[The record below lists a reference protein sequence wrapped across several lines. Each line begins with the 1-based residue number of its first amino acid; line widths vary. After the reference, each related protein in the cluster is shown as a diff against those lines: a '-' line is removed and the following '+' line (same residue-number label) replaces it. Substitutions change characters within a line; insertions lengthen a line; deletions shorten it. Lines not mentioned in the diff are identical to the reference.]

1 MSAVAGTVGAVPVP
15 IERRGASVWDV
26 YRVEARKLSS
36 QILVRIA
43 LAVCVLGPF
52 VFLAIIKTQG
62 TLPADTLFGR
72 WLHTSGYALPFVMLG
87 FAGEAGF
94 FVLVSLV
101 AGDMFASEDRYG
113 TWQTVLTRG
122 CRRQD
127 VFVGKTLVAATYS
140 LLVVLLLAVSS
151 LVSGLVLVGAQPVI
165 GLAGELL
172 SPGHALSLALLSWS
186 TAILPVLA
194 FTSLGLLFSIAT
206 RSGVIGMLAPVV
218 IGGMMALFS
227 ILGFRTLM
235 LTTAFDAWHALLIR
249 HPDPGPFVQG
259 SIVSIAY
266 IAFCLLLGWR
276 LVSRRD
282 FAGAVPAAKR
292 IDRTARIRAGVLAVA
307 AVLIL
312 GAASYRP
319 SPIDSSSLRYS
330 VTSTF
335 VNLVHVKQQLV
346 DGPVVIKGKTFAPG
360 DPIHLRT
367 SCVRGGQEGPSRGP
381 GNDWVC
387 TMESGPQG
395 NPYHFEIDVDA
406 KGNGCF
412 TASMDSLLVG
422 PLSIYDYRGHTVI
435 NPLYEFDGCVDTP

>member
-1 MSAVAGTVGAVPVP
+1 MSAVAGTIGATPVPVA
-15 IERRGASVWDV
+15 RRGGGVWSV

-36 QILVRIA
+36 QMIVRLA
-43 LAVCVLGPF
+43 LAICVLGPF
-52 VFLAIIKTQG
+52 VFLAIIKTQA

-72 WLHTSGYALPFVMLG
+72 WLHSSGFALPFVMLG
-87 FAGEAGF
+87 FASEAGF
-94 FVLVSLV
+94 FVLVSVV

-122 CRRQD
+122 CTRQEM
-127 VFVGKTLVAATYS
+127 FVGKTLVAGTYS
-140 LLVVLLLAVSS
+140 LLVVFLLAASS
-151 LVSGLVLVGAQPVI
+151 IVSGLLLIGSQPVI

-172 SPGHALSLALLSWS
+172 APGRAFSFFLLSWS

-206 RSGVIGMLAPVV
+206 RSSLLGMLAPVV
-218 IGGMMALFS
+218 IGGLMELFS

-249 HPDPGPFVQG
+249 APDPGPFVQG
-259 SIVSIAY
+259 SIVSLAY
-266 IAFCLLLGWR
+266 IAFCLMLGWG
-276 LVSRRD
+276 LVHRRD
-282 FAGAVPAAKR
+282 FAGSVPAAR
-292 IDRTARIRAGVLAVA
+292 AIDRSARIRAGVLAVA
-307 AVLIL
+307 GVVLL

-319 SPIDSSSLRYS
+319 SPINTTSLQYT

-335 VNLVHVKQQLV
+335 ENLVHVKQQIV
-346 DGPVVIKGKTFAPG
+346 NGPVVIKGKTFAPG
-360 DPIHLRT
+360 APIHLRS
-367 SCVRGGQEGPSRGP
+367 SCTRGGLEGPSSGP

-387 TMESGPQG
+387 TLSSGPFG

-412 TASMDSLLVG
+412 TASIDSLLVG
-422 PLSIYDYRGHTVI
+422 PSTIYDYRGDNVV
-435 NPLYEFDGCVDTP
+435 NPLSEFDGCVDAP

>member
-1 MSAVAGTVGAVPVP
+1 MSAVAGTVGTAPVPVA
-15 IERRGASVWDV
+15 RRGGGVWDV
-26 YRVEARKLSS
+26 YRVEVRKLSS

-43 LAVCVLGPF
+43 LSVCLVGPF
-52 VFLAIIKTQG
+52 VFLAIIKTQA

-72 WLHTSGYALPFVMLG
+72 WLHTSGFALPFVILG

-94 FVLVSLV
+94 FVLVSVV

-127 VFVGKTLVAATYS
+127 VFIGKTLTAATYS
-140 LLVVLLLAVSS
+140 LLVVALLAVSS
-151 LVSGLVLVGAQPVI
+151 LVSGLLLIGSQPVI
-165 GLAGELL
+165 GLAGELM
-172 SPGHALSLALLSWS
+172 PAGRALSLTLLSWS
-186 TAILPVLA
+186 TALLPVLA

-218 IGGMMALFS
+218 IGGLMELFS

-249 HPDPGPFVQG
+249 HADPGPFIQG
-259 SIVSIAY
+259 SVVSLAY
-266 IAFCLLLGWR
+266 ITFCLLLGWR
-276 LVSRRD
+276 LVRRRD
-282 FAGAVPAAKR
+282 FAGSVPAARR
-292 IDRTARIRAGVLAVA
+292 IDRSARIRAGVLAVA
-307 AVLIL
+307 AVLVL
-312 GAASYRP
+312 GAASFRP
-319 SPIDSSSLRYS
+319 SPIDSSSLQYS

-335 VNLVHVKQQLV
+335 ENLMRVKQQLV
-346 DGPVVIKGKTFAPG
+346 AGPVVIKGKTFAPG
-360 DPIHLRT
+360 AAIRLRP

-387 TMESGPQG
+387 TMESGPLG
-395 NPYHFEIDVDA
+395 NPYQFEIDVDA

-422 PLSIYDYRGHTVI
+422 PLSIFDATGHTVI

>member
-1 MSAVAGTVGAVPVP
+1 VSAIAGTVGALPAQA
-15 IERRGASVWDV
+15 RRGGGVWSV
-26 YRVEARKLSS
+26 YRVEMRKLSS
-36 QILVRIA
+36 QLLVRVA
-43 LAVCVLGPF
+43 LAICVLGPV
-52 VFLAIIKTQG
+52 VFIAIIKTQP

-72 WLHTSGYALPFVMLG
+72 WLHTSGFALPFVMLG
-87 FAGEAGF
+87 FASEAGF
-94 FVLVSLV
+94 LVLVSVV

-151 LVSGLVLVGAQPVI
+151 LVAGLLFVGSQPVI
-165 GLAGELL
+165 GLAGEMMQ
-172 SPGHALSLALLSWS
+172 PDRAFWMTLLSWS

-194 FTSLGLLFSIAT
+194 FTCLGLLFSIAT
-206 RSGVIGMLAPVV
+206 RSGIIGMLAPVV
-218 IGGMMALFS
+218 IGGMMELFS

-249 HPDPGPFVQG
+249 SADPGPFVQG

-266 IAFCLLLGWR
+266 IAFCLMFGWH
-276 LVSRRD
+276 LVRRRD
-282 FAGAVPAAKR
+282 FAGSVPAAR
-292 IDRTARIRAGVLAVA
+292 RGDRSARIRVGVIAIA
-307 AVLIL
+307 AVLVL

-319 SPIDSSSLRYS
+319 SPIDSSSLQYT

-335 VNLVHVKQQLV
+335 ENLVRVKQQLV

-360 DPIHLRT
+360 APIHLRR

-387 TMESGPQG
+387 TLESGPLG
-395 NPYHFEIDVDA
+395 NPYHIEIDVDA
-406 KGNGCF
+406 KANGCF

-422 PLSIYDYRGHTVI
+422 PLTIYNYLGHTAV